1 MKHAGGGFDY
11 SYNAQAAVDDTA
23 HIIVAAELGNCA
35 ADSGQLPIV
44 LAAVARDAG
53 AAPRQVLADAGY
65 RSEATFEQ
73 LREHPADLIVAPG
86 REGKRDVKVDAQKR
100 PLCAAMAEKL
110 TSAQTQAAYRK
121 RKWLSEPPN
130 AWVKSVLGFR
140 QFSMRGLAKAQAE
153 WKLVC
158 AALNLRRM
166 SKMTPA

>member
-1 MKHAGGGFDY
+1 PCNQPASSILRIHCILT
-11 SYNAQAAVDDTA
+11 VP
-23 HIIVAAELGNCA
+23 
-35 ADSGQLPIV
+35 LPTTQH
-44 LAAVARDAG
+44 R
-53 AAPRQVLADAGY
+53 
-65 RSEATFEQ
+65 
-73 LREHPADLIVAPG
+73 REVISHSF
-86 REGKRDVKVDAQKR
+86 
-100 PLCAAMAEKL
+100 LCAAMADKF
-110 TSAQTQAAYRK
+110 TCAQTQAAYRK

>member
-1 MKHAGGGFDY
+1 M
-11 SYNAQAAVDDTA
+11 
-23 HIIVAAELGNCA
+23 
-35 ADSGQLPIV
+35 
-44 LAAVARDAG
+44 
-53 AAPRQVLADAGY
+53 
-65 RSEATFEQ
+65 
-73 LREHPADLIVAPG
+73 APG
-86 REGKRDVKVDAQKR
+86 REGKKDVKVDAQKR
-100 PLCAAMAEKL
+100 PLSAAMAEKF

-166 SKMTPA
+166 SKMTACVSPEGGTLA

>member
-1 MKHAGGGFDY
+1 M
-11 SYNAQAAVDDTA
+11 
-23 HIIVAAELGNCA
+23 
-35 ADSGQLPIV
+35 
-44 LAAVARDAG
+44 
-53 AAPRQVLADAGY
+53 
-65 RSEATFEQ
+65 
-73 LREHPADLIVAPG
+73 REHPAELIVAPG
-86 REGKRDVKVDAQKR
+86 REGKKEVKVDARKR
-100 PLCAAMAEKL
+100 PLCAAMADKF
-110 TSAQTQAAYRK
+110 TCAQTQAAYRK

>member
-11 SYNAQAAVDDTA
+11 SYHAQAAVDDTA
-23 HIIVAAELGNCA
+23 HIIVAAELSNCA

-73 LREHPADLIVAPG
+73 LREHPAELIVAPG
-86 REGKRDVKVDAQKR
+86 REGKKEVKVDARKR
-100 PLCAAMAEKL
+100 PLCAAMADKFNC
-110 TSAQTQAAYRK
+110 AQNQAAYRK

-130 AWVKSVLGFR
+130 AW
-140 QFSMRGLAKAQAE
+140 
-153 WKLVC
+153 
-158 AALNLRRM
+158 
-166 SKMTPA
+166 